1 MIGRGFVSKYVIVA
15 DSGSDLK
22 PDAIER
28 YGIAVTPMH
37 VTVGEETMD
46 DGEISPL
53 EIYGRCRE
61 MGVMPKTSAC
71 TPGDFNKVFDRVH
84 AEQPD
89 ATILY
94 LAYSA
99 ITTCTYQSAQIA
111 AEGRDYVRTFD
122 TRIVSVGLGRLI
134 VMVARYI
141 EEHPDASVEDI
152 FSYADSVSARVL
164 LGFVPTDLA
173 FLKAGGR
180 LSNAAFLGAHLLKI
194 KPCIEVIDGEFV
206 ATKKFRG
213 SMLKASRAFLDHMVA
228 QGDIDYSY
236 IGLGYSMGLSEELR
250 GDMETYARD
259 LGFREIEWTQVGSV
273 ISCHCGPTAFGGVL
287 FKKE

>member
-1 MIGRGFVSKYVIVA
+1 MGKYAIVV
-15 DSGSDLK
+15 DSGSDIK
-22 PDAIER
+22 PEAAELH
-28 YGIAVTPMH
+28 GISVVPMH
-37 VTVGEETMD
+37 VTIGEETMD

-71 TPGDFNKVFDRVH
+71 TPGDFNRVFDRVH

-99 ITTCTYQSAQIA
+99 VTTCTYQSAQIA
-111 AEGRDYVRTFD
+111 ADGRDYVRTFD
-122 TRIVSVGLGRLI
+122 TRIASVGLGRLA
-134 VMVARYI
+134 VMVAEYI
-141 EEHPDASVEDI
+141 EQHADASVEEI
-152 FSYADSVSARVL
+152 FSYADSVVERVL

-180 LSNAAFLGAHLLKI
+180 LSNTAFLGAHLLKI
-194 KPCIEVIDGEFV
+194 KPCIEVINGEFL
-206 ATKKFRG
+206 AIKKFRG
-213 SMLKASRAFLDHMVA
+213 SMLKASRAFLDHMVS

-236 IGLGYSMGLSEELR
+236 IGLGYSMGLSDELR
-250 GDMETYARD
+250 SDMEAYAKD
-259 LGFREIEWTQVGSV
+259 LGFKEVEWTQVGSV

-287 FKKE
+287 FKKA

>member
-1 MIGRGFVSKYVIVA
+1 MGKYAIVV
-15 DSGSDLK
+15 DSGSDIK
-22 PDAIER
+22 PEAAELH
-28 YGIAVTPMH
+28 GISVVPMH
-37 VTVGEETMD
+37 VTIGEETMD

-71 TPGDFNKVFDRVH
+71 TPGDFNRVFDCVH

-99 ITTCTYQSAQIA
+99 VTTCTYQSAQIA
-111 AEGRDYVRTFD
+111 ADGRDYVRTFD
-122 TRIVSVGLGRLI
+122 TRIASVGLGRLA
-134 VMVARYI
+134 VMVAEYI
-141 EEHPDASVEDI
+141 EQHADASVEEI
-152 FSYADSVSARVL
+152 FSYADSVVERVL

-180 LSNAAFLGAHLLKI
+180 LSNTAFLGAHLLKI
-194 KPCIEVIDGEFV
+194 KPCIEVINGEFL

-213 SMLKASRAFLDHMVA
+213 SMLKASRAFLDHMVS

-236 IGLGYSMGLSEELR
+236 IGLGYSMGLSDELR
-250 GDMETYARD
+250 SDMEAYAKD
-259 LGFREIEWTQVGSV
+259 LGFKEVEWTQVGSV

-287 FKKE
+287 FKKA